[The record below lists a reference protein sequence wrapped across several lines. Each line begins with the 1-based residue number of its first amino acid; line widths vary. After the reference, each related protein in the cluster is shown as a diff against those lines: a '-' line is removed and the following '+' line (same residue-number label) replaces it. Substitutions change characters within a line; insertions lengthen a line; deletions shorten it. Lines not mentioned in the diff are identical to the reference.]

1 MDDIIKLRS
10 RGGTK
15 NYLKKMKK
23 ADGNESKTYVLKSES
38 LYLRA
43 GWVDEKHKFID
54 PSGGPMIVEGSVLPE
69 ANAEVEAIIFVQGY
83 GHTVTFK

>member
-1 MDDIIKLRS
+1 MEDIINLKS
-10 RGGTK
+10 RGGIK

-23 ADGNESKTYVLKSES
+23 ADGSESKTYVLKSEVP
-38 LYLRA
+38 YLRA
-43 GWVDEKHKFID
+43 GWVDERHKFID

-69 ANAEVEAIIFVQGY
+69 ANAEVEAITFVQGY